1 MAEIDDILSSSLKR
15 IATPG
20 DPSGV
25 AERVLARV
33 EAGETGTP
41 AASSG
46 FGPSWPAGWLPWIGV
61 IVVAAIVGGLA
72 GFTGLFG
79 LASPAA
85 ASAPTVSIDHSIA
98 GLACPAG
105 ARLVSLDPGQRV
117 LALQRTKDSAWLA
130 VRDPYDLATTVW
142 VRRAAVR
149 VDDSG
154 DTASLPVG
162 GCPTPS
168 VSVTPEPTVEAAP
181 DAPAA
186 PATPTTPSKK
196 PAPPTPTPDTTAPTV
211 ATPVVT
217 VANCQTTITT
227 TASDNVGVTSVTI
240 SWTDHNT
247 GSGSMTLS
255 GGTWKLVLT
264 NPAAGMHDGNTVFT
278 VIAHD
283 AAGNSSAPRSASGS
297 LQCLI

>member
-15 IATPG
+15 AATPA

-25 AERVLARV
+25 AERVRERV
-33 EAGETGTP
+33 DAGDSGTP
-41 AASSG
+41 ATGYG
-46 FGPSWPAGWLPWIGV
+46 FGSSWFTAWLPWIGV
-61 IVVAAIVGGLA
+61 VVVAALVGAAAGL
-72 GFTGLFG
+72 TGLFG

-85 ASAPTVSIDHSIA
+85 ASAPTLSIDHSVS

-105 ARLVSLDPGQRV
+105 ARLVALDPGQRV

-130 VRDPYDLATTVW
+130 VRDPYDLTMTVW
-142 VRRAAVR
+142 VPSASVR
-149 VDDSG
+149 VDHAA
-154 DTASLPVG
+154 DTAGLPIG
-162 GCPTPS
+162 GCPAPS
-168 VSVTPEPTVEAAP
+168 VSVTPEPTVDPVAP
-181 DAPAA
+181 DAPSA
-186 PATPTTPSKK
+186 PSKK
-196 PAPPTPTPDTTAPTV
+196 PSVPGQPAPAPDTTAPTV

-227 TASDNVGVTSVTI
+227 TASDDVGVTSVTI

-247 GSGSMTLS
+247 GSGSMTFS

-264 NPAAGMHDGNTVFT
+264 NPAAGMHDGNTVFK

-283 AAGNSSAPRSASGS
+283 AAGNSSAPKSASGS